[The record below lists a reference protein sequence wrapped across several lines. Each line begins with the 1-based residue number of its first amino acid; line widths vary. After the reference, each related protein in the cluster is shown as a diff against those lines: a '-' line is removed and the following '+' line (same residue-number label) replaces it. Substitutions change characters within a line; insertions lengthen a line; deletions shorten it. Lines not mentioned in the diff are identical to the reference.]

1 MKNIFFLQKDLS
13 DYHNTGVRM
22 SPVIPS
28 RDWINIWQNYQ
39 SNLHKSRPENLSNYP
54 FFIVDSE
61 GMGIRGNEFDFMI
74 NSSPGMMSK
83 NIIWM
88 GILGND
94 LPILKILEDIQIFLD
109 FLQNINNLLDPMI
122 GPINTNDKNSCAE
135 SYFGHLI
142 IVLRTDKSKQDLQY
156 LLMEKQG
163 KWLSIN
169 YITHLGGGGIC
180 QKLMLLFKPV

>member
-22 SPVIPS
+22 SPVMPS

-39 SNLHKSRPENLSNYP
+39 SNSYKSRPEYLSNYP
-54 FFIVDSE
+54 LFIVDCD

-88 GILGND
+88 GILDNY
-94 LPILKILEDIQIFLD
+94 LSILDVLLDIQKFLD
-109 FLQNINNLLDPMI
+109 FLQNINNLLDPMSK
-122 GPINTNDKNSCAE
+122 PLNTNDKKSSCVE
-135 SYFGHLI
+135 SQ
-142 IVLRTDKSKQDLQY
+142 V
-156 LLMEKQG
+156 
-163 KWLSIN
+163 
-169 YITHLGGGGIC
+169 
-180 QKLMLLFKPV
+180 